1 MSIVIIDDNPLE
13 EIMLSI
19 ITIDRELCYS
29 RMPPPRSHWAQGLGR
44 GGLELCYSSFSH
56 PPTLQAHPDVFLDPR
71 CVSGHWP
78 RCVTKAAAVA

>member
-1 MSIVIIDDNPLE
+1 MVSNTMPRFPKTKEGMSIVIIDDNPLE

-44 GGLELCYSSFSH
+44 GG
-56 PPTLQAHPDVFLDPR
+56 T
-71 CVSGHWP
+71 
-78 RCVTKAAAVA
+78 